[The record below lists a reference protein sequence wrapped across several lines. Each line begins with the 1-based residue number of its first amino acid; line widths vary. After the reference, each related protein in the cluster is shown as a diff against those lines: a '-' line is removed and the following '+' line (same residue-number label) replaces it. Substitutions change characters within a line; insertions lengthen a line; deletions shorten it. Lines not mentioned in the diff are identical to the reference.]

1 MLFYFT
7 IFLIFLYYKVA
18 RVYKK
23 EENFTR
29 LIYAQN
35 MLVAISAF
43 ALYIYG
49 FKHFNSYAIVG
60 VSLFSFIVSA
70 LMITAIQLGI
80 FVDGKPLF
88 GISRLYKIMPLLA
101 LIIAVL
107 SFRLWA
113 I

>member
-1 MLFYFT
+1 MLFYLT
-7 IFLIFLYYKVA
+7 IFLIFLYFKVA

-49 FKHFNSYAIVG
+49 FNHLNTYMILG
-60 VSLFSFIVSA
+60 VSLLSFIVTA
-70 LMITAIQLGI
+70 LIITTIQLGI
-80 FVDGKPLF
+80 FIDGKPLM
-88 GISRLYKIMPLLA
+88 GISKFYKFMPFLA
-101 LIIAVL
+101 LLIAVL